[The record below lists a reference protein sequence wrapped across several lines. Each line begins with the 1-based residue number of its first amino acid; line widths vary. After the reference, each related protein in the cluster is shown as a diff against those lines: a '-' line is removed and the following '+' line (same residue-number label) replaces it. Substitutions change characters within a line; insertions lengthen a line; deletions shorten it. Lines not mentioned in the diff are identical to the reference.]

1 MIFVKMKGHL
11 NCSKK
16 LRGVI
21 VKDISALN
29 EYEYVS
35 GERRRKA
42 KQEDWGGKLPREND
56 DGID

>member
-42 KQEDWGGKLPREND
+42 KQEDGEENYHAKMMTE
-56 DGID
+56 